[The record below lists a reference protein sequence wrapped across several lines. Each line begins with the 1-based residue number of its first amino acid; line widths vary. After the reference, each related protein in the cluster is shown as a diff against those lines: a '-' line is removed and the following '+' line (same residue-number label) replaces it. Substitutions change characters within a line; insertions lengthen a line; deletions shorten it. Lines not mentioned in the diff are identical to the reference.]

1 MKPTARNTFVIE
13 IDAHLP
19 DNEELSAV
27 SRWLNLQHAG
37 KELIPLDEKCSQ
49 EHKDAAWHLH
59 ACHRFRAKFSINK
72 QGHWKFI
79 KML

>member
-1 MKPTARNTFVIE
+1 MKSIARNTFVVE

-19 DNEELSAV
+19 DNEELRAV
-27 SRWLNLQHAG
+27 QRWLNLQHAG
-37 KELIPLDEKCSQ
+37 KELIPLSEKCS
-49 EHKDAAWHLH
+49 EAHKEAAWHLH
-59 ACHRFRAKFSINK
+59 ACHRMRLKFRINK